1 MQHLKWLALL
11 PFAGVLGGAFVLNR
25 ATPLVMGMPLL
36 LAWLVLCVVLT
47 SAIMAVI
54 YLCDPANRAAVSR
67 QDGGPR
73 A

>member
-1 MQHLKWLALL
+1 MQHVKWLALL

-47 SAIMAVI
+47 SAIMGVI
-54 YLCDPANRAAVSR
+54 YLCDPANRPAVSR
-67 QDGGPR
+67 HDGGPR